1 MFELG
6 GFLLVLSLILFVVE
20 CILYTAKTRWYF
32 LLGPAIH
39 RQAWQTSGSIEQ
51 VSWIIDDE
59 RPRLKLKSKRSD
71 RRGKLLYVFRFR
83 MWDASIYSRIVLRL
97 EPAAHGAVISYEVRP
112 FITPAMVGL
121 SVLLMS
127 PGGAFSLFILGYFML
142 IVLMYA
148 VGTWWDLR
156 KLKSLAPLRMRLKP
170 LGLSICERCRYD
182 RFGLADQAPCPEC
195 GHGGALSAPPAD
207 SARPAPPANSAPPTQ
222 PT

>member
-39 RQAWQTSGSIEQ
+39 RQTWQTSGSIEQ

-112 FITPAMVGL
+112 FITPAMVGTTLLDLAGVDAASRTQLGVL
-121 SVLLMS
+121 SGSRVIHELL
-127 PGGAFSLFILGYFML
+127 
-142 IVLMYA
+142 
-148 VGTWWDLR
+148 
-156 KLKSLAPLRMRLKP
+156 
-170 LGLSICERCRYD
+170 
-182 RFGLADQAPCPEC
+182 
-195 GHGGALSAPPAD
+195 
-207 SARPAPPANSAPPTQ
+207 
-222 PT
+222 